1 MNVWETLS
9 KINCNDKVEKK
20 GKLSYLSWAWAWA
33 EVMKRYPSASY
44 DFTPPVFFQ
53 DGSCE
58 VWVSV
63 TIEEMTRTMWLPV
76 MDHKNHSIINPSS
89 RQISDSRM
97 RCLTKCLA
105 MFGLA
110 HYIYAGEDIPEM
122 DPLPS
127 EKVAQL
133 AEYCVS
139 GGEWTKTGSAM
150 LRAYNI
156 QQLEQLPLAKFDEA
170 LARCKKASEAK

>member
-1 MNVWETLS
+1 MSVWETLS

-33 EVMKRYPSASY
+33 EIMKRYPNANY
-44 DFTPPVFFQ
+44 EFQQPVFFG

-58 VWVSV
+58 VWVSI
-63 TIEEMTRTMWLPV
+63 TIDDITRTMWLPV
-76 MDHKNHSIINPSS
+76 MDNRNNSVMNPSS
-89 RQISDSRM
+89 RQISDARM

-105 MFGLA
+105 MFGLG
-110 HYIYAGEDIPEM
+110 HYIYAGEDIPEA

-127 EKVAQL
+127 DKVAQL

-139 GGEWTKTGSAM
+139 EGQWTALGKRM
-150 LRAYNI
+150 LAAYGI
-156 QQLEQLPLAKFDEA
+156 QQLEQLPIEKFDEA
-170 LARCKKASEAK
+170 LARCQKAAK